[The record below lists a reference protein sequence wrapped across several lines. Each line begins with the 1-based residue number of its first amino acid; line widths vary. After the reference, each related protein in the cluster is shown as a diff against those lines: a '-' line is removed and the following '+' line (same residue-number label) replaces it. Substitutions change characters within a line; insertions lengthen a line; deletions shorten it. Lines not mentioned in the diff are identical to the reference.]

1 LHEQGIADDSLKLTC
16 VNEGEGTAAPLLN
29 GPLPPF
35 VPVERTGL
43 VELLDGGRVADDG
56 TPPFRAVEVLD
67 ESLTASYALVL
78 VAKT

>member
-1 LHEQGIADDSLKLTC
+1 
-16 VNEGEGTAAPLLN
+16 
-29 GPLPPF
+29 

-56 TPPFRAVEVLD
+56 MPPFRAVEVLD